1 LIGTEGIN
9 LPVSQGNCNPI
20 CKKVVILCLGIAAAL
35 SGCTTTESGRTT
47 YDPDSGTTIV
57 TGRQTTIA
65 PLAGA
70 VRTIFLK
77 AELAP
82 GDTELYLV
90 VLYLSSNGWLSADQ
104 VWDSSGVKL
113 QGFTGQNETIPIQYS
128 QITKEIYYIPLTR
141 RYLEKH
147 QRSGIDIRLMGPK
160 GTVIATQAPIF
171 VQGFLANVDAVNR
184 RPSGEVIVKKLVQ
197 AP

>member
-1 LIGTEGIN
+1 
-9 LPVSQGNCNPI
+9 
-20 CKKVVILCLGIAAAL
+20 
-35 SGCTTTESGRTT
+35 
-47 YDPDSGTTIV
+47 
-57 TGRQTTIA
+57 
-65 PLAGA
+65 
-70 VRTIFLK
+70 
-77 AELAP
+77 
-82 GDTELYLV
+82 
-90 VLYLSSNGWLSADQ
+90 
-104 VWDSSGVKL
+104 VKL
-113 QGFTGQNETIPIQYS
+113 QGFTGQNEAIPIQYS